1 MKRFLSIMLI
11 AVSVC
16 GMAGCGNEVQKDILE
31 SEITRLESHIETL
44 KHERDMLENEIVES
58 KIEKG
63 LEKYVICLNI
73 KQTHFTLDLSQHLK
87 DEINAIT
94 IEIPVDKEY
103 FDNVEVGDV
112 IDDSF
117 RMGSLIFKGS
127 WGSWEI
133 TVADKDIR

>member
-1 MKRFLSIMLI
+1 MKNILSIVLI
-11 AVSVC
+11 AVSIFCMV
-16 GMAGCGNEVQKDILE
+16 GCGNEAQKDILE
-31 SEITRLESHIETL
+31 EKILDLKSEIEVLQQEKIA
-44 KHERDMLENEIVES
+44 LENDIVES

-73 KQTHFTLDLSQHLK
+73 KQSHFTLDISQHLK
-87 DEINAIT
+87 DEMNDIT

-103 FDNVEVGDV
+103 FDSVEVGDV

-127 WGSWEI
+127 WGNWNI
-133 TVADKDIR
+133 TVVDKDIR